1 MPLLAAGLLASA
13 APAWAAVAVPEPE
26 PVCVM
31 TDPAVTM
38 LSGLVSDGDRW
49 YMVNDHDPLV
59 QVFVVGRDCVVER
72 VIPTGVDHYDVGDL
86 AMAPDGTL
94 WVAETGDNRLR
105 RETVALV
112 SVRPDGVAALH
123 RLTYPDGPRD
133 AEALLIGRDGVP
145 YIVTKQLIGPAEI
158 YRPAEPLAVPGPV
171 PLERVGEVRL
181 SGSDTPGG
189 PVPGFVGS
197 FLVTGG
203 SVHPDGTMVALRT
216 YTDAYLFSAPDGDV
230 LSALAGEPLRIP
242 LPNEPQGEAVAWEPD
257 GTLLSGS
264 EGADQPIRAVPDAAG
279 LLVAELER
287 RDREAAASTDPE
299 PERGESVHG
308 AARSGEASA
317 NSDAVSSPRWQ
328 ELGLSVSAVLI
339 AAATLAWW
347 RGRGRR
353 ARR

>member
-1 MPLLAAGLLASA
+1 M
-13 APAWAAVAVPEPE
+13 
-26 PVCVM
+26 M
-31 TDPAVTM
+31 TDPAITM

-59 QVFVVGRDCVVER
+59 QVFVVNRDCVVER

-94 WVAETGDNRLR
+94 WVAETGDNRHR

-112 SVRPDGVAALH
+112 SIRPDGVAALH

-145 YIVTKQLIGPAEI
+145 YIVTKELIGPAEI

-171 PLERVGEVRL
+171 PLERVGSVRL

-203 SVHPDGTMVALRT
+203 SVHPDGTVVALRT
-216 YTDAYLFSAPDGDV
+216 YTDAYLFPAPDGDV

-242 LPNEPQGEAVAWEPD
+242 LPDEPQGEAVAWEPD

-264 EGADQPIRAVPDAAG
+264 EGADQPIRAVPDATG
-279 LLVAELER
+279 LLAAELER
-287 RDREAAASTDPE
+287 RDREA
-299 PERGESVHG
+299 
-308 AARSGEASA
+308 
-317 NSDAVSSPRWQ
+317 
-328 ELGLSVSAVLI
+328 GLSSESAAEPAEPGRDAPPS
-339 AAATLAWW
+339 AAPADTQSSEGPPGLRQVGISVAAVTLAAGVLLWW
-347 RGRGRR
+347 RRGGGG
-353 ARR
+353 ARC